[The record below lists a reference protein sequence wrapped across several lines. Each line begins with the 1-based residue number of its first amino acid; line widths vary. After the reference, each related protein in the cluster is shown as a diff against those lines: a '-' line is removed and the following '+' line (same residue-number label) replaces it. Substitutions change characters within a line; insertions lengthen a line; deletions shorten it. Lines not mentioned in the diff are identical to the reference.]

1 MPIASMTGFARAEG
15 VNDTYGW
22 AWEIKSVNSK
32 GLDVRFR
39 LPPGHDALDQTIRKA
54 VAQRFKRGAVSVALS
69 LDRVAAA
76 PAFRINENLLNEVV
90 ALHQNLSGKVDPTP
104 PRLEGLLAVRGI
116 VETVEEEE
124 AEAARTARIEAMT
137 ATLGEALG
145 ALADMRAAEGKR
157 LLDYLASHLGEIER
171 LAGEAEATAAMQPEA
186 RKARLKEQVAALLEA
201 EPALSE
207 ERLVQEA
214 ALLAV
219 KADVREELDRLEA
232 HVAAAR
238 DLLAGDGAVGRK
250 LDFLC
255 QELNR
260 EANTLCAKSS
270 DLELTRIGL
279 ALKAAIEQLREQV
292 QNVE

>member
-1 MPIASMTGFARAEG
+1 MTGFARAEG

-54 VAQRFKRGAVSVALS
+54 VARRFKRGAVSVALS

-76 PAFRINENLLNEVV
+76 PAFRINEDLLNEVV

-186 RKARLKEQVAALLEA
+186 RM
-201 EPALSE
+201 PE

-214 ALLAV
+214 ALLAA